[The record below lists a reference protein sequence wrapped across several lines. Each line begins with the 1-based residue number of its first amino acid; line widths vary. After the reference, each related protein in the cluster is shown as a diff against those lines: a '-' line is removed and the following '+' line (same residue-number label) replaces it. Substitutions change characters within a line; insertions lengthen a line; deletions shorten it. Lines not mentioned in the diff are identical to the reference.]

1 MQRRKRILTIIVIMA
16 GACVMAAGVAMLEL
30 YRAAIR
36 EERARLES
44 VAGSQARLVET
55 MVRAATGGQ
64 VSLNTVVNRLREAH
78 KNSNGY
84 GRTGEFTLGCREGR
98 NISYL
103 FRHGRKGSAA
113 PSEVPVDSDFA
124 EPMRRAVEGLS
135 GTMRGRDYAGHEVL
149 AAYEPVRG
157 TDLGIV
163 EKVDMAEIRG
173 PFIRAAA
180 TAASVTAFVIAI
192 GAFLIYRITRPV
204 IAALE
209 SLTRDLEAKVE
220 ERTRELREAQG
231 ALLRRE
237 KPAMLGQLAGSV
249 AHELRNPLAVI
260 SNAAYYLK
268 TVLPP
273 GKAKVEEHLRIIS
286 AKVNEADKIILDLLD
301 FGGRREPK
309 RGRASVRAML
319 KQAVEAASVPDRIA
333 IEKRI
338 PSDLPSVLV
347 DERQIEQV
355 FLNLITNA
363 CQAMRKGGTLAVTAE
378 AAGGEVRV
386 AFSDSGCGIPSG
398 NMEKIFEPLFTTEGQ
413 GIGLGLSVSRL
424 LVDLNGGAIEV
435 ESREGGGSTFTVTL
449 PTEKGEA

>member
-237 KPAMLGQLAGSV
+237 KPAMLGQLLIGEA
-249 AHELRNPLAVI
+249 ELSFRVIRLSDLRRQERMLRSAVDV
-260 SNAAYYLK
+260 LK
-268 TVLPP
+268 
-273 GKAKVEEHLRIIS
+273 G
-286 AKVNEADKIILDLLD
+286 
-301 FGGRREPK
+301 
-309 RGRASVRAML
+309 
-319 KQAVEAASVPDRIA
+319 IA
-333 IEKRI
+333 I
-338 PSDLPSVLV
+338 
-347 DERQIEQV
+347 
-355 FLNLITNA
+355 
-363 CQAMRKGGTLAVTAE
+363 AVRDFE
-378 AAGGEVRV
+378 
-386 AFSDSGCGIPSG
+386 SGCYPYTEFLTHFHQPVCRSG
-398 NMEKIFEPLFTTEGQ
+398 NKIL
-413 GIGLGLSVSRL
+413 
-424 LVDLNGGAIEV
+424 A
-435 ESREGGGSTFTVTL
+435 
-449 PTEKGEA
+449 